1 MSFQLNIANLFIIKM
16 KSILNKIKM
25 KNLVSSLLHIFIS
38 LLILTGSIHLY
49 EHNHAEEDGYTI
61 CTPAC
66 DTETHHSIN
75 DHCETCLKNRYQHK
89 IFYHPSF
96 YNYKNDK
103 PISKNNDIFIF
114 NKYIIYSFSYSRPPP
129 TQIT

>member
-1 MSFQLNIANLFIIKM
+1 M

-38 LLILTGSIHLY
+38 LLILTGSLNLY

-89 IFYHPSF
+89 IFYHANF

-103 PISKNNDIFIF
+103 PISKNNDIVIF
-114 NKYIIYSFSYSRPPP
+114 NKYIICFFSYSRPPP
-129 TQIT
+129 KQIT